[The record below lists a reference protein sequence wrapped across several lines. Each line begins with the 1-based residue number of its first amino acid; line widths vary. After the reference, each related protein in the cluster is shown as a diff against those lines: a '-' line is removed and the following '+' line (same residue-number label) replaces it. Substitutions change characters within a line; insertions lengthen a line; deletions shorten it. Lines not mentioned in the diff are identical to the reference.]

1 MELTRLNTCPIDDK
15 YWEVLEE
22 YSYEISRGLV
32 VVPKGFMTDYASVP
46 KIFRNIINTYGKHG
60 RAAVVHDWLYS
71 SQCKIDITRV
81 EADKI
86 FLEIMVEWN
95 VKKYKRKLSTFVFSV
110 FKIDNSRY
118 YYWSYRWNN

>member
-1 MELTRLNTCPIDDK
+1 MEITELKTTPIDDK
-15 YWEVLEE
+15 YWLVNEE
-22 YSYEISRGLV
+22 YRYQTSKGLV
-32 VVPKGFMTDYASVP
+32 VVPKGFRTDYASVP

-71 SQCKIDITRV
+71 SRCEVNISRA

-95 VKKYKRKLSTFVFSV
+95 VKKYKRILMYILVRMFGGSHFRKDT
-110 FKIDNSRY
+110 
-118 YYWSYRWNN
+118 